1 MKAKKHNSPK
11 LQELMNE
18 ITPEEMEA
26 KKEAMLRI
34 KTAQQAG
41 EWIKNHNRAKFKSRY
56 NTAKKTGINDPRL
69 KNLELGRGTLETF
82 FSDCER
88 LGIEVILKKVDVILK
103 TEN

>member
-1 MKAKKHNSPK
+1 VKAKKHNSPK